1 MSTRIAGFPLV
12 PDRPEQGLNQ
22 KSIWFTLSDALLSV
36 ILSSSPSVQD
46 QLSFVLSSRR
56 LLEDRRRRL
65 RSVFGAFADLNCF
78 RNCFEAHV
86 GRRYLLL
93 ACVNHLAKT
102 KQGAG
107 YRYVFHIWK
116 KKKKNNEKGWGNT
129 ENSDEN
135 PTLEERGTSSTI
147 EELALR
153 FPKEISV
160 FRRSMLDAHV
170 SD

>member
-1 MSTRIAGFPLV
+1 MY
-12 PDRPEQGLNQ
+12 
-22 KSIWFTLSDALLSV
+22 
-36 ILSSSPSVQD
+36 
-46 QLSFVLSSRR
+46 
-56 LLEDRRRRL
+56 
-65 RSVFGAFADLNCF
+65 
-78 RNCFEAHV
+78 FE
-86 GRRYLLL
+86 
-93 ACVNHLAKT
+93 
-102 KQGAG
+102 
-107 YRYVFHIWK
+107 K
-116 KKKKNNEKGWGNT
+116 KKKKSTTKKGWGNT